1 MSYKRVLTVQDISC
15 IGQCSL
21 TVALPILSVCG
32 HETVVLPS
40 AVLSSHTGGFHGNTF
55 RDLTEDFPDI
65 RKHWCR
71 EGIFFDAIYTG
82 YLGSEKQIDYVRELI
97 RTTKK
102 SGAPVIV
109 DPAMA
114 DNGKLYSGFTPA
126 YVGHM
131 KQLCVEADYLLPNIT
146 EACLLTGMDYRADF
160 GEGAGDPGVESVFDG
175 TSVDQIYI
183 KDLLDALSKQFP
195 KATVILTGIGFHKG
209 ETGVFIC
216 KGNEKQYYAHR
227 KIAGSC
233 HGTGD
238 IFASAF
244 TGTLL
249 RGMSPLEAA
258 SVAADFVTECIR
270 ETAGDENHW
279 YGAKFEPAL
288 PKLVKR
294 IYDI

>member
-1 MSYKRVLTVQDISC
+1 MSYRRVLTVQDISC

-65 RKHWCR
+65 GKHWCR

-82 YLGSEKQIDYVRELI
+82 YLGSERQIDYVRELI

-102 SGAPVIV
+102 EGAPVIV

-114 DNGKLYSGFTPA
+114 DNGKLYAGFTPA
-126 YVGHM
+126 YVEHM
-131 KQLCVEADYLLPNIT
+131 KQLCAEADYLLPNIT
-146 EACLLTGMDYRADF
+146 EACMLTGTDCRAA
-160 GEGAGDPGVESVFDG
+160 GAAGNAAC
-175 TSVDQIYI
+175 DQIYI
-183 KDLLDALSKQFP
+183 DDLTDALSAQFP
-195 KATVILTGIGFHKG
+195 KATVILTGIGFHMG

-216 KGNEKQYYAHR
+216 KGNDKQYYAHR

-249 RGMSPLEAA
+249 RGMSPLQAA
-258 SVAADFVTECIR
+258 SIAADFVTECIR
-270 ETAGDENHW
+270 ETVGDKNHW

-288 PKLVKR
+288 PKLVRR

>member
-160 GEGAGDPGVESVFDG
+160 GADID
-175 TSVDQIYI
+175 
-183 KDLLDALSKQFP
+183 DLLDAFSAQFP

-249 RGMSPLEAA
+249 RGMSSLEAA
-258 SVAADFVTECIR
+258 SVAADFVTECIK
-270 ETAGDENHW
+270 ETVGDKNHW

>member
-160 GEGAGDPGVESVFDG
+160 GADID
-175 TSVDQIYI
+175 
-183 KDLLDALSKQFP
+183 DLLDALSKQFP

-216 KGNEKQYYAHR
+216 KGNGKQYYAHR

-294 IYDI
+294 IYEI

>member
-1 MSYKRVLTVQDISC
+1 MPYKRVLTVQDISC

-102 SGAPVIV
+102 AGAPVIV

-126 YVGHM
+126 YAEHM
-131 KQLCVEADYLLPNIT
+131 KQLCAEADHLLPNIT
-146 EACLLTGMDYRADF
+146 EACLLTGMDYRTDF
-160 GEGAGDPGVESVFDG
+160 GADADETADG
-175 TSVDQIYI
+175 GKNVDQIYI
-183 KDLLDALSKQFP
+183 DDLLDALSAQFP

-209 ETGVFIC
+209 ETGVVIC
-216 KGNEKQYYAHR
+216 KGNEKQYYTHR
-227 KIAGSC
+227 KIAG
-233 HGTGD
+233 D
-238 IFASAF
+238 
-244 TGTLL
+244 
-249 RGMSPLEAA
+249 RK
-258 SVAADFVTECIR
+258 SVV
-270 ETAGDENHW
+270 
-279 YGAKFEPAL
+279 
-288 PKLVKR
+288 
-294 IYDI
+294 

>member
-40 AVLSSHTGGFHGNTF
+40 AVLSSHTGGFRGNTF

-102 SGAPVIV
+102 AGTPVIV

-126 YVGHM
+126 YVEHM
-131 KQLCVEADYLLPNIT
+131 KQLCAEADYLLPNIT

-160 GEGAGDPGVESVFDG
+160 GADID
-175 TSVDQIYI
+175 
-183 KDLLDALSKQFP
+183 DLLDAFSAQFP

-258 SVAADFVTECIR
+258 SVAADFVTECIK
-270 ETAGDENHW
+270 ETVGDKNHW

>member
-1 MSYKRVLTVQDISC
+1 M
-15 IGQCSL
+15 
-21 TVALPILSVCG
+21 
-32 HETVVLPS
+32 
-40 AVLSSHTGGFHGNTF
+40 
-55 RDLTEDFPDI
+55 
-65 RKHWCR
+65 
-71 EGIFFDAIYTG
+71 
-82 YLGSEKQIDYVRELI
+82 RELI

-102 SGAPVIV
+102 AGAPVIV

-126 YVGHM
+126 YAEHM
-131 KQLCVEADYLLPNIT
+131 KQLCAEADHLLPNIT
-146 EACLLTGMDYRADF
+146 EACLLTGTHYRTDF
-160 GEGAGDPGVESVFDG
+160 GADADETADG
-175 TSVDQIYI
+175 GKNVDQIYI
-183 KDLLDALSKQFP
+183 DDLLDALSAQFP

-209 ETGVFIC
+209 ETGVVIC

-294 IYDI
+294 IYAI

>member
-160 GEGAGDPGVESVFDG
+160 GADID
-175 TSVDQIYI
+175 
-183 KDLLDALSKQFP
+183 DLLDALFKQFP

-258 SVAADFVTECIR
+258 SVAADFVTECIK
-270 ETAGDENHW
+270 ETVGDKNHW

>member
-1 MSYKRVLTVQDISC
+1 MGEYKRILTVQDISC

-160 GEGAGDPGVESVFDG
+160 VADID
-175 TSVDQIYI
+175 
-183 KDLLDALSKQFP
+183 DLLDAFSAQFP

-258 SVAADFVTECIR
+258 SVAADFVTECIK
-270 ETAGDENHW
+270 ETVGDKNHW

>member
-160 GEGAGDPGVESVFDG
+160 GADID
-175 TSVDQIYI
+175 
-183 KDLLDALSKQFP
+183 DLLDAFSAQFP

-258 SVAADFVTECIR
+258 SVAADFVTECIK
-270 ETAGDENHW
+270 ETVGDKNHW

-294 IYDI
+294 IYAI